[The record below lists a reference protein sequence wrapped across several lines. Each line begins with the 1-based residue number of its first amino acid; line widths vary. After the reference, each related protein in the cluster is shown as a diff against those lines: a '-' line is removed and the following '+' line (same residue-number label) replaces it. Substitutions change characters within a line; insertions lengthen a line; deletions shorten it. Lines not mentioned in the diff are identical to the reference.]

1 VPAVTHT
8 ALLWTRAFAATV
20 ALEWAV
26 AIPLLRPVEPS
37 LARRAVV
44 ILLVNFSTHP
54 LVWFF
59 FPHLGLS
66 WMQGVFL
73 AEIWAYGFETV
84 GYRTIF
90 QGMTW
95 RRAAGVS
102 FAANT
107 LSLLVGLLGME
118 WGWFR

>member
-1 VPAVTHT
+1 VTHT

-26 AIPLLRPVEPS
+26 AIPLLRAVEPS
-37 LARRAVV
+37 LPRRAVA

-59 FPHLGLS
+59 FPHLGLT
-66 WMQGVFL
+66 WTQGVIL

-102 FAANT
+102 VAANT